1 MLLSNRIAKTVF
13 ALSAIVLLALAI
25 LLYLQI
31 NALISSFNQVNR
43 TNVVRLKLEQTLSHL
58 KDAESAQRGYL
69 LTKDSAFLQP
79 LLGANERIQIL
90 QKELNDITS
99 DNIEQQK
106 NLTVLSS
113 LIAVRFKT
121 FLNAIEEYNKPN
133 QNAITKKLFLLR
145 GKESM
150 DEISQR
156 VNTMVGI
163 EEQLVKER
171 EQIRD
176 HESILTPLIAFFLI
190 LASLIILVYSYA
202 RITEELNRSKRYLK
216 KMEEMNTELQSKNSA
231 LELYNKELD
240 SFSYIASHDLK
251 EPLRKI
257 QLFTAKLLAEEE
269 KNVSEKGKDN
279 LHRINAAAQRMQNL
293 LKDLLHY
300 SFYSN
305 TEGTDLNS
313 VSLDSV
319 IKEIQN
325 DLKELITESSVMI
338 HTANLPSIQGLH
350 FQLKQL
356 FENLML
362 NSIKFKKKD
371 THPVVSVEASLVRR
385 EEIRKSIPAFAPQY
399 YKIVYRDNS
408 IGFEQTFAQKIF
420 TVFQRLHTKD
430 EFEGTGMGLTICKKI
445 VQNHNG
451 FIEASSTPNNGTT
464 FEIYLPA

>member
-69 LTKDSAFLQP
+69 LTKDSAFLKP
-79 LLGANERIQIL
+79 LLGANEKIQVL

-163 EEQLVKER
+163 EEELVKER

-176 HESILTPLIAFFLI
+176 QESILTPLIAFFLI

-202 RITEELNRSKRYLK
+202 RIIEELNRSKRYLK

-251 EPLRKI
+251 EP
-257 QLFTAKLLAEEE
+257 
-269 KNVSEKGKDN
+269 
-279 LHRINAAAQRMQNL
+279 
-293 LKDLLHY
+293 Y
-300 SFYSN
+300 
-305 TEGTDLNS
+305 TE
-313 VSLDSV
+313 
-319 IKEIQN
+319 
-325 DLKELITESSVMI
+325 
-338 HTANLPSIQGLH
+338 
-350 FQLKQL
+350 
-356 FENLML
+356 
-362 NSIKFKKKD
+362 
-371 THPVVSVEASLVRR
+371 
-385 EEIRKSIPAFAPQY
+385 
-399 YKIVYRDNS
+399 
-408 IGFEQTFAQKIF
+408 
-420 TVFQRLHTKD
+420 
-430 EFEGTGMGLTICKKI
+430 
-445 VQNHNG
+445 
-451 FIEASSTPNNGTT
+451 
-464 FEIYLPA
+464 